1 MNTNPDEAKLAL
13 WLDDELEGEELASF
27 ESWATSQPEHR
38 SAREH
43 TRQWR
48 TLIASALPASE
59 EPPYPDFF
67 NSRIVQA
74 IREQAPPSS
83 AKQQQGDARSFWKS
97 FLIPLTACVGLVLAF
112 WMGQKSHAP
121 AQEINVA
128 GAPRAIPVEQIVYTP
143 ETGVNAELFASI
155 NASATV
161 IVLDGVKAIPDSMD
175 FSETTYIPYKRELDS
190 TASNGF
196 SQTDLLNP

>member
-13 WLDDELEGEELASF
+13 WLDDELEGDELASF
-27 ESWATSQPEHR
+27 ELWASSQAEHVA
-38 SAREH
+38 AREQ

-48 TLIASALPASE
+48 NLMAAALPASD
-59 EPPYPDFF
+59 EPPYPGFF
-67 NSRIVQA
+67 NSRIAQG
-74 IREQAPPSS
+74 IREQVSQPSVNQD
-83 AKQQQGDARSFWKS
+83 AKPSISFWKL
-97 FLIPLTACVGLVLAF
+97 FLMPLAAGACLVLAF
-112 WMGQKSHAP
+112 WMGQKSHSVT
-121 AQEINVA
+121 QEIDVA

-143 ETGVNAELFASI
+143 ENGVNAELFASI

-175 FSETTYIPYKRELDS
+175 FSETTYVPYGRDIDS

-196 SQTDLLNP
+196 SQTDRLNP